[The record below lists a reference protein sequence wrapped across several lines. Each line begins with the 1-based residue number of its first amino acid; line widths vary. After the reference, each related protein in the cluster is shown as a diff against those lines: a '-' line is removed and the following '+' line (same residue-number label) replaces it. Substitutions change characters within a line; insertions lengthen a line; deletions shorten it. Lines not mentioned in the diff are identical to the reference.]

1 MHYKVSLSH
10 RPLHIGIMTLTMI
23 LMAFS
28 TLHAEERGPV
38 CDLDAA
44 RALCD
49 SAPLEGPEGIWQY
62 PEDHVTVLVMKSAE
76 GEGYQL
82 TVVQSE
88 DTSLLPGEVLGT
100 LTPSLDSGKFKLS
113 IYTIRKKGRLSDLR
127 DCLVTLSSD
136 GETMRVEKAG
146 VDFSFNPL
154 GFLSGFR
161 RVLRMKIK
169 DPAADLPDGMTR
181 IYPSYDGNGSS
192 RRHPRYL

>member
-1 MHYKVSLSH
+1 
-10 RPLHIGIMTLTMI
+10 MI
-23 LMAFS
+23 LTVWSA
-28 TLHAEERGPV
+28 LHAEERGPV

-62 PEDHVTVLVMKSAE
+62 PEDHVAVLVLKSGV

-88 DTSLLPGEVLGT
+88 DTSLLPGDVLGT
-100 LTPSLDSGKFKLS
+100 LTPSLDPGKFRLS